1 LGGGL
6 AVVEFGLGQAEVG
19 RAGCLCF
26 SRPLLPLLHLLV
38 LHCWSMLLA
47 LLFIPGAP
55 STPHHPVSPRVR
67 QQRFLGEAAV
77 ADDVGVVG
85 SLWRGLKVRVGLFTG
100 EPEVEKDATT
110 GRVRN
115 DQTEQEG
122 ESNSF
127 L

>member
-1 LGGGL
+1 M
-6 AVVEFGLGQAEVG
+6 
-19 RAGCLCF
+19 
-26 SRPLLPLLHLLV
+26 LLTPSAPLLHLLV